1 MNPVSSTGWP
11 APRIPRPSWI
21 CWVPNRLRNHLSS
34 SLVQEVNIMKTLHFG
49 AGNIGRGF
57 IGKVLADASHQ
68 VTFADVNDTLIDQL
82 NHRQEYKVHV
92 VGADQK
98 LDVVRNVAA
107 VSSAGHEVIARI
119 ITADLVT
126 TAVGPNILDK
136 IASTLAKGLQARF
149 DAGNLTPLNVIACEN
164 MVRGTSHLKREVLKY
179 LPVAYH
185 ATLESCI
192 GFVDSAVDR
201 IVPPAA
207 AANDD
212 PLEVTVE
219 SFSEWIVDQ
228 TQFKGELPQVAG
240 MEPTD
245 NLMAFVERKLFTLN
259 TGHIVTA
266 YLGKL
271 RGYRTVREAI
281 EDPVIRSKVRR
292 AMEESGAVLVKRYG
306 FDPRLHAA
314 YIEKI
319 LARFANPY
327 LVDEIDRVGR
337 QPLRK
342 LAAGDRLVKPLLGT
356 LEYGLPN
363 EQLQEGIAAA
373 LHYRNAD
380 DPQAVELQQLL
391 AELGTAKALAR
402 VTGLDAESEIVR
414 TIVARYETL

>member
-1 MNPVSSTGWP
+1 
-11 APRIPRPSWI
+11 
-21 CWVPNRLRNHLSS
+21 
-34 SLVQEVNIMKTLHFG
+34 
-49 AGNIGRGF
+49 
-57 IGKVLADASHQ
+57 
-68 VTFADVNDTLIDQL
+68 
-82 NHRQEYKVHV
+82 
-92 VGADQK
+92 
-98 LDVVRNVAA
+98 VAA

-164 MVRGTSHLKREVLKY
+164 MVRGTSHLKQEVLKY

-319 LARFANPY
+319 LSRFANPY

-380 DPQAVELQQLL
+380 DPQAVELQALL
-391 AELGTAKALAR
+391 AELGPAKALAR
-402 VTGLDAESEIVR
+402 VTGLDEDSEVVRAIV
-414 TIVARYETL
+414 TRYETL